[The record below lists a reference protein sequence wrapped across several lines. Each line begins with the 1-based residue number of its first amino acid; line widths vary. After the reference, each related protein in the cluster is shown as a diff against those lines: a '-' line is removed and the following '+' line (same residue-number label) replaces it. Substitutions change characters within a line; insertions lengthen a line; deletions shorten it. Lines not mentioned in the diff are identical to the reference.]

1 MALDGVRYAKAGAA
15 LRAAGGD
22 TLSRESYLA
31 EHLPFIS
38 FAGND
43 VMVLREGDLMATLRL
58 DGLNPLT
65 TPDTDLDALKRAVAA
80 VISQTGNAYGI
91 YVHRISV
98 PQVLDLPPVPGTSFA
113 AEIDRRWQSH
123 IAGLA
128 PKKKQLYLSII
139 RRPDLGARLPLLNVL
154 GKGSWIKDRAART
167 RELNEVT
174 GFFETALK
182 AARPVRLTRENGEW
196 LGYLGTTLSGQY
208 APIAAPVSP
217 LPLAYCLGTVR
228 TTFDRDTA
236 ILTCA
241 TTGQRRFGHSS
252 A

>member
-1 MALDGVRYAKAGAA
+1 MGSDMPRRAQLSAA
-15 LRAAGGD
+15 TGGN

-98 PQVLDLPPVPGTSFA
+98 PQVLDLPPVPGTGFA
-113 AEIDRRWQSH
+113 AEIDRRWQGH
-123 IAGLA
+123 ITGLA
-128 PKKKQLYLSII
+128 LTKKQLYLSII
-139 RRPDLGARLPLLNVL
+139 RRPDLGCPTP
-154 GKGSWIKDRAART
+154 SPERAWQRCLDQGPRGTYT
-167 RELNEVT
+167 RVE
-174 GFFETALK
+174 
-182 AARPVRLTRENGEW
+182 
-196 LGYLGTTLSGQY
+196 
-208 APIAAPVSP
+208 
-217 LPLAYCLGTVR
+217 
-228 TTFDRDTA
+228 
-236 ILTCA
+236 
-241 TTGQRRFGHSS
+241 
-252 A
+252 